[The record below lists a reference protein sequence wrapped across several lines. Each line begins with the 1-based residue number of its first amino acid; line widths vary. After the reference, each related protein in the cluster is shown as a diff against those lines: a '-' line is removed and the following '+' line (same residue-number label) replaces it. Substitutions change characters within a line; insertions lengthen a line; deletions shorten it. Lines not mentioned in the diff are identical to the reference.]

1 MVLALWRP
9 KLSFLVISISIALME
24 RLGLDRKGRLNIV
37 DYTAYVIFHR
47 ATLSQS

>member
-9 KLSFLVISISIALME
+9 KLRFLVISMSIALVE
-24 RLGLDRKGRLNIV
+24 RLGLDRKGRLNLV
-37 DYTAYVIFHR
+37 DYEAYVIFRR